1 MASTLKINTL
11 TGVSTAGSIAV
22 TGEGNST
29 TTNMQNGLAKAWVN
43 FNHTTIDSGTD
54 LDGVRKSFN
63 IASVVDVDTGRAN
76 TNFTNPM
83 ADAGHIS
90 TGSAGDATQGNARNI
105 FIDDGVANTA
115 STIASNVEN
124 NSSTPVDAEY
134 VAIVT
139 HGDLA

>member
-63 IASVVDVDTGRAN
+63 IASVVDVDAGRAN

-124 NSSTPVDAEY
+124 NSSSPVDAEY
-134 VAIVT
+134 VGIVT

>member
-22 TGEGNST
+22 TAEGNST

-124 NSSTPVDAEY
+124 NSSSPVDAEY
-134 VAIVT
+134 VGIVT

>member
-1 MASTLKINTL
+1 MASILKINTL

-63 IASVVDVDTGRAN
+63 IASVVDVNTGRAN
-76 TNFTNPM
+76 TNLTNPM
-83 ADAGHIS
+83 ADADHIS
-90 TGSAGDATQGNARNI
+90 TGSAGDASQGSARMLHL
-105 FIDDGVANTA
+105 DDGGGNTA
-115 STIASNVEN
+115 SAIVSNVEN
-124 NSSTPVDAEY
+124 IAASVIDAEY

>member
-29 TTNMQNGLAKAWVN
+29 TTNMQSGLAKAWVN

-63 IASVVDVDTGRAN
+63 IASVVDVNTGRAN
-76 TNFTNPM
+76 TNLTNPM

-124 NSSTPVDAEY
+124 NSSSPVDAEY
-134 VAIVT
+134 VGIVT

>member
-11 TGVSTAGSIAV
+11 TGVTTAGSIAV

-29 TTNMQNGLAKAWVN
+29 TTNLQNGLAKAWVN

-76 TNFTNPM
+76 TNLTNPM
-83 ADAGHIS
+83 ADADHIS
-90 TGSAGDATQGNARNI
+90 TGSAGDASQGAGRNI
-105 FIDDGVANTA
+105 YLDDGGGNTS
-115 STIASNVEN
+115 STIVSNVEN
-124 NSSTPVDAEY
+124 NSGSVVDPEY

>member
-22 TGEGNST
+22 TAEGNST

-105 FIDDGVANTA
+105 FIDDDIPIYSTTPCINVAYK
-115 STIASNVEN
+115 VC
-124 NSSTPVDAEY
+124 
-134 VAIVT
+134 
-139 HGDLA
+139 

>member
-22 TGEGNST
+22 TAEGNST

-63 IASVVDVDTGRAN
+63 IASVVDVNTGRAN
-76 TNFTNPM
+76 TNLTNPM
-83 ADAGHIS
+83 ADADHIS

-124 NSSTPVDAEY
+124 NSSSPVDAEY
-134 VAIVT
+134 VGIVT

>member
-11 TGVSTAGSIAV
+11 TGVGTAGSIAV

-29 TTNMQNGLAKAWVN
+29 TTNMQYGLAKAWVN

-124 NSSTPVDAEY
+124 NSSSPVDAEY
-134 VAIVT
+134 VGIVT

>member
-124 NSSTPVDAEY
+124 NSSSPVDAEY
-134 VAIVT
+134 VGIVT

>member
-1 MASTLKINTL
+1 MASILKINTL

-124 NSSTPVDAEY
+124 NSSSPVDAEY
-134 VAIVT
+134 VGIVT